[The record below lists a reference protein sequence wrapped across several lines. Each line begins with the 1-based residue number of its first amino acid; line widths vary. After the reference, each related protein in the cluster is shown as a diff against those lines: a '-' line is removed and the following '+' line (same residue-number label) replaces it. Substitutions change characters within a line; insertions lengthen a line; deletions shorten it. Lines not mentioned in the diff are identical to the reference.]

1 MIQHLVLNWVKCD
14 GGAWSELAPN
24 ARWCALESVDLSS
37 ITEPGVY
44 VIWVAGRCVYVGQG
58 RIADRLAEH
67 RSLSADASWEILGY
81 RRYGTL
87 GVTWASVD
95 EQRQGRHR
103 GVPRRRLQAARGLPA
118 PRRPAHSRQLALR
131 VEGSGP
137 AALNT

>member
-1 MIQHLVLNWVKCD
+1 MIQHLVLNWAKCD

-37 ITEPGVY
+37 ITESGVY

-58 RIADRLAEH
+58 QIADRLAEH

-95 EQRQGRHR
+95 EHDRDGIEAFLADVYEPLVDSRR
-103 GVPRRRLQAARGLPA
+103 PDVPRIPVNLP
-118 PRRPAHSRQLALR
+118 
-131 VEGSGP
+131 
-137 AALNT
+137 

>member
-1 MIQHLVLNWVKCD
+1 MIRELVLNWVKCD

-37 ITEPGVY
+37 ITESGVY

-58 RIADRLAEH
+58 RIADRLVEH

-95 EQRQGRHR
+95 EHDRDGIEAFLADVYEPLVGSRR
-103 GVPRRRLQAARGLPA
+103 PDVPRIPVNLP
-118 PRRPAHSRQLALR
+118 
-131 VEGSGP
+131 
-137 AALNT
+137 